1 MRNTIVY
8 ITLALVLVIFS
19 CKRTEDEGN
28 PVAKV
33 YDTFLYKKDIEEI
46 LPENISK
53 EDSLIFTQN
62 YINKWAKEQLLVQ
75 KAKINLHEEKE
86 QINTLV
92 DKYHQDLLINKYKE
106 AVVKQELDTLV
117 TTTDIENFYQ
127 ANKEIFK
134 LNEELVKFRYIYFD
148 EKINN
153 AKELIS
159 LFKDD
164 EFNSDN
170 EIIKQ
175 ELQLKSHNLNDSI
188 WIKYDDVLK
197 NASFL
202 KKHDKSDFLKKNKF
216 IHKEDSTGVY
226 LVKIKDVL
234 LPNDTAPMSYAIPTI
249 KQMILH
255 KRKLELLKEIEET
268 LTEDAIKNKDFQ
280 IY

>member
-1 MRNTIVY
+1 MNYRIIYIIVV
-8 ITLALVLVIFS
+8 LAIFS
-19 CKRTEDEGN
+19 CKRSENEGK

-33 YDTFLYKKDIEEI
+33 YENVLYEKDINEI
-46 LPENISK
+46 LPDNISQ
-53 EDSLIFTQN
+53 EDSLIFVKN
-62 YINKWAKEQLLVQ
+62 YINKWAREQLLVQ

-86 QINTLV
+86 HINTLV
-92 DKYHQDLLINKYKE
+92 NQYHQDLLINKYKE

-117 TTTDIENFYQ
+117 TEEDIEKFYGD
-127 ANKEIFK
+127 NTEIFK
-134 LNEELVKFRYIYFD
+134 LNEALIKFRYIFFD

-153 AKELIS
+153 AKEFIS

-164 EFNSDN
+164 KHDSD
-170 EIIKQ
+170 IKIMKQ

-202 KKHDKSDFLKKNKF
+202 KSYDKNDFLKKNKF

-234 LPNDTAPMSYAIPTI
+234 LRNDTAPMSYAIPTI

-255 KRKLELLKEIEET
+255 KRKLELLKKIEET
-268 LTEDAIKNKDFQ
+268 LTEDAIKNKEFQ

>member
-1 MRNTIVY
+1 MNYRIIYIIVV
-8 ITLALVLVIFS
+8 LAIFS
-19 CKRTEDEGN
+19 CKRSENEGK

-33 YDTFLYKKDIEEI
+33 YENVLYEKDINEI
-46 LPENISK
+46 LPDNISQ
-53 EDSLIFTQN
+53 EDSLIFVKN
-62 YINKWAKEQLLVQ
+62 YINKWAIEQLLVQ

-86 QINTLV
+86 HINTLV
-92 DKYHQDLLINKYKE
+92 NQYHQDLLINKYKE

-117 TTTDIENFYQ
+117 TEEDIEKFYGD
-127 ANKEIFK
+127 NTEIFK
-134 LNEELVKFRYIYFD
+134 LNEALIKFRYIFFD

-153 AKELIS
+153 AKEFIS

-164 EFNSDN
+164 KHDSD
-170 EIIKQ
+170 IKIMKQ

-202 KKHDKSDFLKKNKF
+202 KSYDKNDFLKKNKF

-234 LPNDTAPMSYAIPTI
+234 LRNDTAPMSYAIPTI

-255 KRKLELLKEIEET
+255 KRKLELLKKIEET
-268 LTEDAIKNKDFQ
+268 LTEDAIKNKEFQ

>member
-1 MRNTIVY
+1 MNYRIIYIIVV
-8 ITLALVLVIFS
+8 LAIFS
-19 CKRTEDEGN
+19 CKRSENEGN

-33 YDTFLYKKDIEEI
+33 YENVLYEKDINEI
-46 LPENISK
+46 LPDNISQ
-53 EDSLIFTQN
+53 EDSLIFVKN
-62 YINKWAKEQLLVQ
+62 YINKWAREQLLVQ

-86 QINTLV
+86 HINTLV
-92 DKYHQDLLINKYKE
+92 NQYHQDLLINKYKE

-117 TTTDIENFYQ
+117 TEEDIEKFYGD
-127 ANKEIFK
+127 NTEIFK
-134 LNEELVKFRYIYFD
+134 LNEALIKFRYIFFD

-153 AKELIS
+153 AKEFIS

-164 EFNSDN
+164 KHDSD
-170 EIIKQ
+170 IKIMNQ

-202 KKHDKSDFLKKNKF
+202 KSYDKNDFLKKNKF

-234 LPNDTAPMSYAIPTI
+234 LRNDTAPMSYAIPTI

-255 KRKLELLKEIEET
+255 KRKLELLKKIEET
-268 LTEDAIKNKDFQ
+268 LTEDAIKNKEFQ

>member
-1 MRNTIVY
+1 MNIRFIY
-8 ITLALVLVIFS
+8 ILVVLVIFS
-19 CKRTEDEGN
+19 CKRSENEGK

-33 YDTFLYKKDIEEI
+33 YENVLYEEDIIEM
-46 LPENISK
+46 LPDNISK
-53 EDSLIFTQN
+53 EDSLIFVKN
-62 YINKWAKEQLLVQ
+62 YINKWAREQLMVQ

-86 QINTLV
+86 HINTLV
-92 DKYHQDLLINKYKE
+92 NQYHQDLLINKYKE

-117 TTTDIENFYQ
+117 TEEDIEKFYGD
-127 ANKEIFK
+127 NKEIFK
-134 LNEELVKFRYIYFD
+134 LNEALVKFRYIFFN

-153 AKELIS
+153 AKEFIS

-164 EFNSDN
+164 KHDSD
-170 EIIKQ
+170 IKIMKQ

-202 KKHDKSDFLKKNKF
+202 KSYDKNDFLKKNKF

-234 LPNDTAPMSYAIPTI
+234 LRNDTAPMSYAIPTI
-249 KQMILH
+249 KQMLLH
-255 KRKLELLKEIEET
+255 KRKLELLKKIEET
-268 LTEDAIKNKDFQ
+268 LTEDAIKNKEFQ

>member
-1 MRNTIVY
+1 MRNVFTY
-8 ITLALVLVIFS
+8 IILIFVIFS
-19 CKRTEDEGN
+19 CKRAEDEGK
-28 PVAKV
+28 PIAKV
-33 YDTFLYKKDIEEI
+33 YEAFLYEKDIEEI

-53 EDSLIFTQN
+53 EDSIIFTKN

-75 KAKINLHEEKE
+75 KAKINLQEEKE
-86 QINTLV
+86 EINALINQ
-92 DKYHQDLLINKYKE
+92 YHQDLLINKYKE

-117 TTTDIENFYQ
+117 TTADIENFYEE
-127 ANKEIFK
+127 NKQIFK
-134 LNEELVKFRYIYFD
+134 LNEELIKFRYIYFD
-148 EKINN
+148 NDINN
-153 AKELIS
+153 AKEFIS
-159 LFKDD
+159 LFRENDYA
-164 EFNSDN
+164 SDN
-170 EIIKQ
+170 AIMKQ

-202 KKHDKSDFLKKNKF
+202 KNHNKNDFLQKSKF
-216 IHKEDSTGVY
+216 IHKEDSAGVY

-234 LPNDTAPMSYAIPTI
+234 LRNDTAPMSYAMPTI

-255 KRKLELLKEIEET
+255 KRKLELLKKIEET